1 MRSRV
6 PGRGATVAGDPE
18 VRPNRSGSGGSVRAA
33 APRPVDERRARQ
45 GRRAAVAV
53 KVLHSVA
60 MVVMA
65 AAATTVLVDGV
76 TGHRDVW
83 LTVSLVLIGV
93 EGVIYL
99 ANGRRCPL
107 TKLALRLG
115 DATGHD
121 WLLERLLPEAY
132 VLRVA
137 PFFTW
142 VTLLGLLAMGFRW
155 LLQVTL

>member
-1 MRSRV
+1 MGSDPDVKSSRSE
-6 PGRGATVAGDPE
+6 G
-18 VRPNRSGSGGSVRAA
+18 VRAA
-33 APRPVDERRARQ
+33 AGPQQAADRRVR
-45 GRRAAVAV
+45 GRRRGAVVV
-53 KVLHSVA
+53 KVLHSAA
-60 MVVMA
+60 MVIMA
-65 AAATTVLVDGV
+65 AAAITVLVDGL
-76 TGHRDVW
+76 TGRRDLW
-83 LTVSLVLIGV
+83 LALSLVLIGV